1 MSILEQPVPRCSAF
15 PLSLRD
21 LPGCITCTLR
31 EKTGF
36 DYEVYV
42 QNGMPVILHDHERD
56 EDGNLMAEDP
66 RIALRDCCPKTRRAF
81 ENNCIAVSEIKG
93 GGYRVETPA
102 RLDDVNLFAID
113 LETQLQT
120 LRIEVTVNVSRM
132 NRDDVIL
139 SVKAM
144 KDRMSP
150 SAERMLRVLQIA
162 DIQKIGDIPTRAM
175 VWNQQG
181 EDEVLLRVPIRCFL
195 QSPC

>member
-1 MSILEQPVPRCSAF
+1 MSIPEQPVPRCSAF

-36 DYEVYV
+36 DYDVRV
-42 QNGMPVILHDHERD
+42 QNGMPVILHDHARD

-66 RIALRDCCPKTRRAF
+66 RIALRDYCPKTRRAF
-81 ENNCIAVSEIKG
+81 ENNCIAVLEIEG

-120 LRIEVTVNVSRM
+120 LHIEVTVNVTRM

-139 SVKAM
+139 SVKAT
-144 KDRMSP
+144 KDKMSP
-150 SAERMLRVLQIA
+150 SAERILRVLQIA